1 LGGARAYGVRRL
13 ATSLCARAVLED
25 VLDQLADQYGVEDI
39 ATAASPV
46 RLTGQAP
53 QT

>member
-1 LGGARAYGVRRL
+1 MASDALPPPFALER
-13 ATSLCARAVLED
+13 VLED

-46 RLTGQAP
+46 RLTSQAP